1 MIPAQQ
7 GAPAPRDFLGRKIYT
22 IPLPAARSAAG
33 PPVTHALY
41 YSASGGYVALTANIS
56 SLEEYLRSNANQPSP
71 LRETAG
77 LADAAQHVGGEG
89 GGLFGYQNQRET
101 MRTAFKLVKNASG
114 SITVSSLASLPP
126 GFRDWMDFSLL
137 PDYEQVA
144 KYFYFSVYGGN
155 TTSDGISIK
164 AFAPRPP
171 QLGQ

>member
-22 IPLPAARSAAG
+22 SPLPAARSAAG